1 MKKFMSL
8 FIILLVPIT
17 LMGWNPDDSTSF
29 WVLQRGFFTGYVKAY
44 ALCRGIGDNVVVF
57 TQEDS
62 VSSIASVFNP
72 GTSTFIISA
81 GDKIYRKSVGET
93 TWEDVTPSEAEGT
106 PTSLAYHSTGTRHYV
121 LVSYYGGGVFWTT
134 NDGGRWS
141 DKNPDLREIDSLL
154 YVYAATFAPACESGD
169 YRFYC
174 ATAAGVC
181 VRGSRPYHTWEK
193 LTDYPDTGFVVTC
206 MSGDLTDINRIY
218 IGTNRGL
225 YILTYNS
232 DTIWTKADID
242 TVEVHEIIPDEADA
256 MLLYA
261 ATSNGIYKSED
272 RGVTWTVWT
281 LEGKDVCTFHKGED
295 AYYAGTYG
303 EGIYKSTDGTTWE
316 EFNDELT
323 HWGYPRFVL
332 RVHSITGYDGE
343 VIATTDHG
351 VFALKDNKWVEDNY
365 GILPFIFTDEEIDE
379 IVTFYD
385 TLANTIEN
393 VWDGTVLDM
402 DGDGKVAILITDVQA
417 TDPEG
422 HPLEDYYGFANFNDY
437 DTTFEYANL
446 RDVIYLDYDGIIG
459 DDVRNAFIRSYA
471 ELILYAKDTDE
482 ETWLN
487 KGLAYFTFPLV
498 GVVNPDIATIEYPTN
513 RNITYYNREQSY
525 AIIAYIYKHYGMDK
539 VMEIAND
546 TVNGIPSIEEVLGMD
561 SFELLHDFYISCYK
575 NEIWVDTVDD
585 SVINRAPVS
594 ITVTPYSPAIPF
606 VYSIGSW
613 SVTWMDM
620 NLSEMEGDTIVFNG
634 EDYVPLG
641 VVGIFEDTVRD
652 TILRMETP
660 VLDSTN
666 RVKFFIS
673 DDVDKFVLMV
683 YTKEFTRS
691 MRFSVVSDVWSPSF
705 AKLVLSQN
713 ALADE
718 FIDLYLYVNEKA
730 YNYELEEIPLVKVT
744 MGDTSTMIS
753 MNIFEEPETD
763 SINTIY
769 DARMRL
775 WGTGIAEFNLYRTG
789 DVAGNPIVIAE
800 SLSIVRM
807 VASEG
812 GEIVSPEGML
822 KLFVP
827 KMALDR
833 DRYLTISRYGEEYR
847 IGPMGLELRKSATLK
862 YRYKGKKPNLYYWD
876 GTSWHKVPVWVDE
889 VNHIIWAEIDK
900 LGTYRLST
908 QELAQ
913 GTPLPTRYEVR
924 RPFPNPMVDVT
935 YIAVALPKAS
945 HVTLELYNIVGQKIH
960 TIMDGSMEA
969 GYHLITWDCKGMN
982 GDRLTPGVYFMRIKV
997 GPYEK
1002 VHKLVILE

>member
-8 FIILLVPIT
+8 FIILVPIT

-62 VSSIASVFNP
+62 ISSIASVFNP
-72 GTSTFIISA
+72 GTSTFLISA

-106 PTSLAYHSTGTRHYV
+106 PTSLAYHSTGTKHYV
-121 LVSYYGGGVFWTT
+121 LVSYYGGGVFWTR

-141 DKNPDLREIDSLL
+141 GRTQNTDLREIDSLL
-154 YVYAATFAPACESGD
+154 HVYAATFAPTCESGD
-169 YRFYC
+169 YKFYC
-174 ATAAGVC
+174 ATAAGMC
-181 VRGSRPYHTWEK
+181 VKGKRPSDKWEK
-193 LTDYPDTGFVVTC
+193 LADYPDTGFVVTC

-218 IGTNRGL
+218 IGTDRGL
-225 YILTYNS
+225 YILTYDS
-232 DTIWTKADID
+232 DTVWTKADID

-272 RGVTWTVWT
+272 RGVTWIVWA
-281 LEGKDVCTFHKGED
+281 LEGKDVCTFYKGED

-351 VFALKDNKWVEDNY
+351 VFTLKDNKWVEDNY
-365 GILPFIFTDEEIDE
+365 GILPFVFTDEEIDS
-379 IVTFYD
+379 ITMFYD
-385 TLANTIEN
+385 TLADKIEKI
-393 VWDGTVLDM
+393 WQGTVPDV
-402 DGDGKVAILITDVQA
+402 DGDGKLAIFITDVQA
-417 TDPEG
+417 VNGEG
-422 HPLEDYYGFANFNDY
+422 RQLEDYYGFVNLMDY

-446 RDVIYLDYDGIIG
+446 TDIIYLDYDGIVG
-459 DDVRNAFIRSYA
+459 TDVQNAFVRSYA
-471 ELILYAKDTDE
+471 ELVSYAKDSDE
-482 ETWLN
+482 ETWLR
-487 KGLAYFTFPLV
+487 KGLAYVTFPLLEIE
-498 GVVNPDIATIEYPTN
+498 NPDIATIKYPSD
-513 RNITYYNREQSY
+513 RDITGYSTAADFGEDRAQSY
-525 AIIAYIYKHYGMDK
+525 AMMLYIYEKQGMDK
-539 VMEIAND
+539 LLEIMND
-546 TVNGIPSIEEVLGMD
+546 TANGINSIERCLGV
-561 SFELLHDFYISCYK
+561 SFEDMLEDFYTACYVSDFEHATVEVTK
-575 NEIWVDTVDD
+575 ERLMPNSPPLSTLTSWGVRFFDT
-585 SVINRAPVS
+585 
-594 ITVTPYSPAIPF
+594 
-606 VYSIGSW
+606 
-613 SVTWMDM
+613 
-620 NLSEMEGDTIVFNG
+620 NLDVMIGDTLVFNG
-634 EDYVPLG
+634 EDYVPFHVIG
-641 VVGIFEDTVRD
+641 VYDDTLFVVPELD
-652 TILRMETP
+652 TL
-660 VLDSTN
+660 N
-666 RVKFFIS
+666 RTKFYIS
-673 DDVDKFVLMV
+673 DEVASFALIV
-683 YTKEFTRS
+683 YGGEYERP
-691 MRFSVVSDVWSPSF
+691 MRFVAKSDVWSPSF

-718 FIDLYLYVNEKA
+718 FIDLYLYVDEKA
-730 YNYELEEIPLVKVT
+730 YNYELEEVPLVKVT
-744 MGDTSTMIS
+744 MGDTSTMIL
-753 MNIFEEPETD
+753 MNTFDRPGTD

-935 YIAVALPKAS
+935 YIAVALPKANR
-945 HVTLELYNIVGQKIH
+945 VTLELYNIVGQKIH

-969 GYHLITWDCKGMN
+969 GYHLITWDCKDRN
-982 GDRLTPGVYFMRIKV
+982 GDRLTPGVYFMRIKA

>member
-8 FIILLVPIT
+8 FIILVPIT

-44 ALCRGIGDNVVVF
+44 ALCRGVGDNVVVF

-72 GTSTFIISA
+72 GTSTFLISA
-81 GDKIYRKSVGET
+81 GDKIYRKSVGGT

-121 LVSYYGGGVFWTT
+121 LVSYYGGGVFWTR

-141 DKNPDLREIDSLL
+141 GRTQNTDLREIDSLL
-154 YVYAATFAPACESGD
+154 HVYAATFAPACESGD
-169 YRFYC
+169 YKFYC
-174 ATAAGVC
+174 ATAAGIC
-181 VRGSRPYHTWEK
+181 VKGKRPSDKWEK

-218 IGTNRGL
+218 IGTDRGL
-225 YILTYNS
+225 YILTYDS
-232 DTIWTKADID
+232 DTVWTKADID
-242 TVEVHEIIPDEADA
+242 TVEVHEIIPDEADS

-272 RGVTWTVWT
+272 RGVTWTVWV
-281 LEGKDVCTFHKGED
+281 LEGKDVCTFYKGED

-351 VFALKDNKWVEDNY
+351 VFTLKDNKWVEDNY
-365 GILPFIFTDEEIDE
+365 GILPFVFTDEEIDS
-379 IVTFYD
+379 ITMFYD
-385 TLANTIEN
+385 TLADKIEKI
-393 VWDGTVLDM
+393 WQGTVPDV
-402 DGDGKVAILITDVQA
+402 DGDGKLAIFITDVQA
-417 TDPEG
+417 VDGEG
-422 HPLEDYYGFANFNDY
+422 RQLEDYYGFVNLMDY

-446 RDVIYLDYDGIIG
+446 TDIIYLDYDGIVG
-459 DDVRNAFIRSYA
+459 TDVQNAFVRSYA
-471 ELILYAKDTDE
+471 ELVSYAKDSDE
-482 ETWLN
+482 ETWLR
-487 KGLAYFTFPLV
+487 KGLAYVTFPLLEIE
-498 GVVNPDIATIEYPTN
+498 NPDIATIKYPSD
-513 RNITYYNREQSY
+513 RDITGYSTAADFGEDRAQSY
-525 AIIAYIYKHYGMDK
+525 AMMLYIYEKQGMDK
-539 VMEIAND
+539 LLEIMND
-546 TVNGIPSIEEVLGMD
+546 TANGINSIERCLGV
-561 SFELLHDFYISCYK
+561 SFEDMLEDFYTACYVSDFEHATVEVTK
-575 NEIWVDTVDD
+575 ERLMPNSPPLSTLTSWGVRFFDT
-585 SVINRAPVS
+585 
-594 ITVTPYSPAIPF
+594 
-606 VYSIGSW
+606 
-613 SVTWMDM
+613 
-620 NLSEMEGDTIVFNG
+620 NLDVMIGDTLVFNG
-634 EDYVPLG
+634 EDYVPFHVIG
-641 VVGIFEDTVRD
+641 VYDDTLFVVPELD
-652 TILRMETP
+652 TL
-660 VLDSTN
+660 N
-666 RVKFFIS
+666 RTKFYIS
-673 DDVDKFVLMV
+673 DEVASFALIV
-683 YTKEFTRS
+683 YGGEYERP
-691 MRFSVVSDVWSPSF
+691 MRFVAKSDVWSPSF

-718 FIDLYLYVNEKA
+718 FIDLYLYVDEKA
-730 YNYELEEIPLVKVT
+730 YNYELEEVPLVKVT
-744 MGDTSTMIS
+744 MGDTSTMIL
-753 MNIFEEPETD
+753 MNTFDRPGTD

-862 YRYKGKKPNLYYWD
+862 YRYKGEKPNLYYWD

-969 GYHLITWDCKGMN
+969 GYHLITWDCKDRN

>member
-8 FIILLVPIT
+8 FIILVPIT

-72 GTSTFIISA
+72 GTSTFLISA

-106 PTSLAYHSTGTRHYV
+106 PTSLAHHSTGTRHYV
-121 LVSYYGGGVFWTT
+121 LVSYYGGGVFWTK

-141 DKNPDLREIDSLL
+141 GRTQNTDLREIDSLL
-154 YVYAATFAPACESGD
+154 HVYAATFAPTCESGD
-169 YRFYC
+169 YKFYC
-174 ATAAGVC
+174 ATAAGMC
-181 VRGSRPYHTWEK
+181 VKGKRPSDKWEK

-218 IGTNRGL
+218 IGTDRGL
-225 YILTYNS
+225 YILTYDS
-232 DTIWTKADID
+232 DTVWTKADID
-242 TVEVHEIIPDEADA
+242 TVEVHEIIPDEADS

-272 RGVTWTVWT
+272 RGVTWTVWA

-351 VFALKDNKWVEDNY
+351 VFTLKDNKWVEDNY
-365 GILPFIFTDEEIDE
+365 GILPFVFTDEEIDS
-379 IVTFYD
+379 ITMFYD
-385 TLANTIEN
+385 TLADKIEKI
-393 VWDGTVLDM
+393 WQGTVPDV
-402 DGDGKVAILITDVQA
+402 DGDGKLAIFITDVQA
-417 TDPEG
+417 VDGEG
-422 HPLEDYYGFANFNDY
+422 RQLEDYYGFVNLMDY

-446 RDVIYLDYDGIIG
+446 TDIIYLDYDGIVG
-459 DDVRNAFIRSYA
+459 TDVQNAFVRSYA
-471 ELILYAKDTDE
+471 ELVSYAKDSDE
-482 ETWLN
+482 ETWLR
-487 KGLAYFTFPLV
+487 KGLAYVTFPLLEIE
-498 GVVNPDIATIEYPTN
+498 NPDIATIKYPSD
-513 RNITYYNREQSY
+513 RDITGYSTAADFGEDRAQSY
-525 AIIAYIYKHYGMDK
+525 AMMLYIYEKQGMDK
-539 VMEIAND
+539 LLEIMND
-546 TVNGIPSIEEVLGMD
+546 TANGINSIERCLGV
-561 SFELLHDFYISCYK
+561 SFEDMLEDFYTACYVSDFEHATVEVTK
-575 NEIWVDTVDD
+575 ERLMPNSPPLSTLTSWGVRFFDT
-585 SVINRAPVS
+585 
-594 ITVTPYSPAIPF
+594 
-606 VYSIGSW
+606 
-613 SVTWMDM
+613 
-620 NLSEMEGDTIVFNG
+620 NLDVMIGDTLVFNG
-634 EDYVPLG
+634 EDYVPLHVIG
-641 VVGIFEDTVRD
+641 VYDDTLFVVPELD
-652 TILRMETP
+652 TL
-660 VLDSTN
+660 N
-666 RVKFFIS
+666 RTKFYIS
-673 DDVDKFVLMV
+673 DEVASFALIV
-683 YTKEFTRS
+683 YGGEYERP
-691 MRFSVVSDVWSPSF
+691 MRFVAKSDVWSPSF

-718 FIDLYLYVNEKA
+718 FIDLYLYVDEKA
-730 YNYELEEIPLVKVT
+730 YNYELEEVPLVKVT
-744 MGDTSTMIS
+744 MGDTSTMIL
-753 MNIFEEPETD
+753 MNTFDRPGTD

-862 YRYKGKKPNLYYWD
+862 YRYKGEKPNLYYWD

-913 GTPLPTRYEVR
+913 GTLLPTRYEVR

-935 YIAVALPKAS
+935 HIAVALPKAS

-960 TIMDGSMEA
+960 TILDGSMEA
-969 GYHLITWDCKGMN
+969 GYHLITWDGKDTY
-982 GDRLTPGVYFMRIKV
+982 GDRLTPGVYFMRIKA

>member
-8 FIILLVPIT
+8 FIILVPIT

-351 VFALKDNKWVEDNY
+351 VFTLKDNKWVEDNY
-365 GILPFIFTDEEIDE
+365 GILPFVFTDEEIDS
-379 IVTFYD
+379 ITMFYD
-385 TLANTIEN
+385 TLADKIEKI
-393 VWDGTVLDM
+393 WQGTVPDV
-402 DGDGKVAILITDVQA
+402 DGDGKLAIFITDVQA
-417 TDPEG
+417 VDGEG
-422 HPLEDYYGFANFNDY
+422 RQLEDYYGFVNLMDY

-446 RDVIYLDYDGIIG
+446 TDIIYLDYDGIVG
-459 DDVRNAFIRSYA
+459 TDVQNAFVRSYA
-471 ELILYAKDTDE
+471 ELVSYAKDSDE
-482 ETWLN
+482 ETWLR
-487 KGLAYFTFPLV
+487 KGLAYVTFPLLEIE
-498 GVVNPDIATIEYPTN
+498 NPDIATIKYPSD
-513 RNITYYNREQSY
+513 RDITGYSTAADFGEDRAQSY
-525 AIIAYIYKHYGMDK
+525 AMMLYIYEKQGMDK
-539 VMEIAND
+539 LLEIMND
-546 TVNGIPSIEEVLGMD
+546 TANGINSIERCLGV
-561 SFELLHDFYISCYK
+561 SFEDMLEDFYTACYVSDFEHATVEVTK
-575 NEIWVDTVDD
+575 ERLMPNSPPLSTLTSWGVRFFDT
-585 SVINRAPVS
+585 
-594 ITVTPYSPAIPF
+594 
-606 VYSIGSW
+606 
-613 SVTWMDM
+613 
-620 NLSEMEGDTIVFNG
+620 NLDVMIGDTLVFNG
-634 EDYVPLG
+634 EDYVPLHVIG
-641 VVGIFEDTVRD
+641 VYDDTLFVVPELD
-652 TILRMETP
+652 TL
-660 VLDSTN
+660 N
-666 RVKFFIS
+666 RTKFYIS
-673 DDVDKFVLMV
+673 DEVASFALIV
-683 YTKEFTRS
+683 YGGEYERP
-691 MRFSVVSDVWSPSF
+691 MRFVAKSDVWSPSF

-718 FIDLYLYVNEKA
+718 FIDLYLYVDEKA
-730 YNYELEEIPLVKVT
+730 YNYELEEVPLVKVT
-744 MGDTSTMIS
+744 MGDTSTMIL
-753 MNIFEEPETD
+753 MNTFDRPGTD

-862 YRYKGKKPNLYYWD
+862 YRYKGEKPNLYYWD

-969 GYHLITWDCKGMN
+969 GYHLITWDCKDRN

>member
-1 MKKFMSL
+1 
-8 FIILLVPIT
+8 
-17 LMGWNPDDSTSF
+17 
-29 WVLQRGFFTGYVKAY
+29 
-44 ALCRGIGDNVVVF
+44 
-57 TQEDS
+57 
-62 VSSIASVFNP
+62 
-72 GTSTFIISA
+72 
-81 GDKIYRKSVGET
+81 
-93 TWEDVTPSEAEGT
+93 
-106 PTSLAYHSTGTRHYV
+106 
-121 LVSYYGGGVFWTT
+121 
-134 NDGGRWS
+134 
-141 DKNPDLREIDSLL
+141 
-154 YVYAATFAPACESGD
+154 
-169 YRFYC
+169 
-174 ATAAGVC
+174 
-181 VRGSRPYHTWEK
+181 
-193 LTDYPDTGFVVTC
+193 
-206 MSGDLTDINRIY
+206 INRIY

-242 TVEVHEIIPDEADA
+242 TVEVHEIIPDEADS

-272 RGVTWTVWT
+272 RGMTWTVWA
-281 LEGKDVCTFHKGED
+281 LEGKDVCTFYKGED
-295 AYYAGTYG
+295 IYYAGTYG

-332 RVHSITGYDGE
+332 RVHSIAGYDGE

-351 VFALKDNKWVEDNY
+351 VFTLKDNKWVEDNY
-365 GILPFIFTDEEIDE
+365 GILLFVFTDEEIDS

-385 TLANTIEN
+385 TLADKVEEIWQGTIPD
-393 VWDGTVLDM
+393 VDS
-402 DGDGKVAILITDVQA
+402 DGKVAILITDVQA
-417 TDPEG
+417 VDGEG
-422 HPLEDYYGFANFNDY
+422 RQLEDYYGFVNLKDY

-446 RDVIYLDYDGIIG
+446 ADIIYLDYDGIMG
-459 DDVRNAFIRSYA
+459 TDVQNAFIRSCA
-471 ELILYAKDTDE
+471 ELVSYAKDSDE
-482 ETWLN
+482 ETWLR
-487 KGLAYFTFPLV
+487 KGLAYVTFPLL
-498 GVVNPDIATIEYPTN
+498 GIENPDIATIKYPSD
-513 RNITYYNREQSY
+513 RDITGYSTAADFGEDRAQSY
-525 AIIAYIYKHYGMDK
+525 AMMLYIYEKQGMDK
-539 VMEIAND
+539 LLEIMND
-546 TVNGIPSIEEVLGMD
+546 TANGINSIEGCLGV
-561 SFELLHDFYISCYK
+561 SFEDMLENFYKACYVSDFEHTTVELTKERLMPNSPPLSTLTS
-575 NEIWVDTVDD
+575 WGVRFFDT
-585 SVINRAPVS
+585 
-594 ITVTPYSPAIPF
+594 
-606 VYSIGSW
+606 
-613 SVTWMDM
+613 
-620 NLSEMEGDTIVFNG
+620 NLDVMIGDTLVFNG
-634 EDYVPLG
+634 EDYVPLHVIG
-641 VVGIFEDTVRD
+641 VYDDTLFVVRELD
-652 TILRMETP
+652 TL
-660 VLDSTN
+660 N
-666 RVKFFIS
+666 RTKFHIS
-673 DDVDKFVLMV
+673 DEVVSFALIV
-683 YTKEFTRS
+683 YGGEYERP
-691 MRFSVVSDVWSPSF
+691 MRFVAKSDVWSPSF

-718 FIDLYLYVNEKA
+718 FIDLYLYVDEKA
-730 YNYELEEIPLVKVT
+730 YNYELEEVPLVKVT
-744 MGDTSTMIS
+744 MGDTSTMIL
-753 MNIFEEPETD
+753 MNTFDRPGTD

-847 IGPMGLELRKSATLK
+847 IGPMGLVLRKSATLK

-969 GYHLITWDCKGMN
+969 GYHLITWDRKDRN